1 MVAQVRA
8 ALDVG
13 HHLGLYIN
21 GSSKETAAT
30 RQKVNEKLI
39 VHQYAQGKGNI
50 NYK

>member
-1 MVAQVRA
+1 M
-8 ALDVG
+8 DVG
-13 HHLGLYIN
+13 QHLVDCTFADN

-39 VHQYAQGKGNI
+39 IRQYAQGKGNN